1 MPRRSE
7 DIADQSLR
15 YYRAQYPE
23 EFVPLPLLRELLE
36 EAAHLDD
43 LASNASLLGNR
54 VTATWLGS
62 EELLIC
68 SPAED
73 IGQTLRLSVL
83 HGSHVDRFQVTLDN
97 VAEASFAKTLAAIS
111 SKISVWNSSNMY
123 MPSIGWIW
131 IMRCTSCV

>member
-54 VTATWLGS
+54 VAATWLGS

-68 SPAED
+68 STAGD

-83 HGSHVDRFQVTLDN
+83 HGSHVDQFQVTLDN
-97 VAEASFAKTLAAIS
+97 VAEASFAKASAAIQQDF
-111 SKISVWNSSNMY
+111 
-123 MPSIGWIW
+123 
-131 IMRCTSCV
+131 CVELIKHVYA